1 MTQTR
6 PNGIVVPVA
15 SDDYNPPQDMADMA
29 DSTNTILNV
38 ADLAARGTL
47 AATFPGGVLPVP
59 TVISRA
65 DLGGDLEIWTGS
77 QWRTVNETS
86 DVNTADVNWSYVGRL
101 SRTGSGDGKYTVT
114 LADRLARI
122 GSGFA
127 ISTTLI
133 TFITGFIPVGYR
145 PEATFNGWALITDG
159 SNVPAAQLWFQITTS
174 GDLRGR
180 LDSGATTFAT
190 GWRVH
195 LSGNWTTA

>member
-29 DSTNTILNV
+29 DSTNTILNI
-38 ADLAARGTL
+38 ADEAARDSL

-86 DVNTADVNWSYVGRL
+86 KVNTADVNWSYVGRL

-133 TFITGFIPVGYR
+133 TFITGFVPVGYR

-159 SNVPAAQLWFQITTS
+159 SNVPAAQLWFQITTA